1 VLSVAESVDTRWL
14 AGWQVPGD
22 LPRSALPRHR
32 QHGTSHHRAH
42 LVVRRRRHV
51 TLGQFVTPSVD
62 RCVRSCHPGPVY
74 HTERPPLCMF
84 MSPWASLSHRASTAV
99 YDHVALGQFITVSIY
114 RCLHTFMSPWAV
126 FYQQREHL
134 TVPTANTSTG
144 NTSDVTSG
152 STPPAFCSSN
162 ASGQNELK
170 APLTSFPVAA
180 RSLVCH
186 IPPKSTTTFPCHVA
200 PTGNT
205 SDVIIATSASSGRS
219 TDSADRKQF

>member
-1 VLSVAESVDTRWL
+1 MSTACCLSLNLLTHGGWL
-14 AGWQVPGD
+14 AGRYLAICHGLRCRVTGSMA
-22 LPRSALPRHR
+22 RVIIALIW
-32 QHGTSHHRAH
+32 SFA
-42 LVVRRRRHV
+42 VAV
-51 TLGQFVTPSVD
+51 
-62 RCVRSCHPGPVY
+62 
-74 HTERPPLCMF
+74 

-99 YDHVALGQFITVSIY
+99 YDHVTLGQFITVSIY

-134 TVPTANTSTG
+134 TAPTANTSTG

-152 STPPAFCSSN
+152 VTPPAFCSSN

-186 IPPKSTTTFPCHVA
+186 IR
-200 PTGNT
+200 
-205 SDVIIATSASSGRS
+205 RS
-219 TDSADRKQF
+219 RRRRSRVT